1 MRTGIVGSGMV
12 GSTAAY
18 AMLMSGTAGEIILI
32 DKDRDRAEAEAD
44 DLRHATPFAHPK
56 VIRAGDYEDLK
67 DAGVVILAAGV
78 GQKPGESRLDLLKRN
93 QAVFEGIIPKVI
105 ANAREAVLLV
115 ATNPVDIITHMTAKI
130 AGRYGFPSTRVIGS
144 GTTLDTARFRSL
156 LGTYLDVDARHV
168 HAYVVGEHGDSEVL
182 TWSTVTV
189 AGTPLERY
197 CSLQG
202 IIFDEDIRSE
212 IDTGVRNAAYTII
225 EGKGA
230 TYYGLGA
237 ILTRLVDI
245 IAHEH
250 RSVLTVCTP
259 TGEVEGI
266 ADVTISLPFL
276 IDGTGVARRLP
287 LELSEQEHAALTES
301 TAVIK
306 EALQSIGYD

>member
-1 MRTGIVGSGMV
+1 MRTGIIGSGMV

-32 DKDRDRAEAEAD
+32 DKDRARAEAEAD

-56 VIRAGDYEDLK
+56 VIRPGGYEDLIG
-67 DAGVVILAAGV
+67 AGVVILAAGV

-93 QAVFEGIIPKVI
+93 QAVFEDIVPAVV
-105 ANAREAVLLV
+105 ANAPDAVLLV

-130 AGRYGFPSTRVIGS
+130 AGRDGFPSRRVIGS

-156 LGTYLDVDARHV
+156 LGSYLDVDARHV

-189 AGTPLERY
+189 AGTPLDRY

-202 IIFDEDIRSE
+202 ISFDETIRSE
-212 IDTGVRNAAYTII
+212 IDHGVRNAAYTII
-225 EGKGA
+225 AGKGA

-237 ILTRLVDI
+237 ILSRLVDI
-245 IAHEH
+245 VEHKH

-259 TGEVEGI
+259 TDEVEGI

-276 IDGTGVARRLP
+276 VGGEGVDRRLP
-287 LELSEQEHAALTES
+287 LELSDQEHTDLAES

-306 EALQSIGYD
+306 QALQSIGYD

>member
-1 MRTGIVGSGMV
+1 MV

-32 DKDRDRAEAEAD
+32 DKDRARAEAEAD

-56 VIRAGDYEDLK
+56 MIRAGDFADLRG
-67 DAGVVILAAGV
+67 AGVVILAAGV
-78 GQKPGESRLDLLKRN
+78 GQRPGESRLDLLKRN
-93 QAVFEGIIPKVI
+93 QAVFEDIIPGVV
-105 ANAREAVLLV
+105 ANAPESVLLV
-115 ATNPVDIITHMTAKI
+115 ATNPVDIITHMTARI
-130 AGRYGFPSTRVIGS
+130 AGRSGFPSSRVIGS

-156 LGTYLDVDARHV
+156 LGAYLDVDARHV

-202 IIFDEDIRSE
+202 ITFDDGIRSE
-212 IDTGVRNAAYTII
+212 IGHAVRNAAYAII

-237 ILTRLVDI
+237 ILSHLVDI
-245 IAHEH
+245 IEHKH

-259 TGEVEGI
+259 ADEVEGI

-276 IDGTGVARRLP
+276 VGGSGVARRLP
-287 LELSEQEHAALTES
+287 LELSDLEHAALADS
-301 TAVIK
+301 SAVIK
-306 EALQSIGYD
+306 EALRSIGYD

>member
-32 DKDRDRAEAEAD
+32 DKFTARAEAEAD

-56 VIRAGDYEDLK
+56 EIRAGDFADL
-67 DAGVVILAAGV
+67 DGAGVVILSAGV
-78 GQKPGESRLDLLKRN
+78 GQKPGESRLELLKRN
-93 QAVFEGIIPKVI
+93 QAIFDEIVPQVVT
-105 ANAREAVLLV
+105 NAPEAVLLV

-130 AGRYGFPSTRVIGS
+130 ASQHGFPASRVIGS

-156 LGTYLDVDARHV
+156 LGNYLNVDARHV

-189 AGTPLERY
+189 AGTPLSRY
-197 CSLQG
+197 CSIQG
-202 IIFDEDIRSE
+202 ITLDEHVRSE
-212 IDTGVRNAAYTII
+212 IDSSVRNAAYSII

-237 ILTRLVDI
+237 ILSHLVDI
-245 IAHEH
+245 IEHKH

-259 TGEVEGI
+259 VDEVEGI
-266 ADVTISLPFL
+266 SDVTVSLPFL
-276 IDGTGVARRLP
+276 VSGSGVVERLP
-287 LELSEQEHAALTES
+287 LELSEQEHTALAKS
-301 TAVIK
+301 TTVIK
-306 EALQSIGYD
+306 KALQSVGYD

>member
-1 MRTGIVGSGMV
+1 MRTGIVGTGRV

-18 AMLMSGTAGEIILI
+18 AMLISGTAGEIILV
-32 DKDRDRAEAEAD
+32 DKNMSRAEAEAD

-56 VIRAGDYEDLK
+56 EIKAGDYVDLNG
-67 DAGVVILAAGV
+67 AGVVILSAGV
-78 GQKPGESRLDLLKRN
+78 GQQPGESRLELLKRN
-93 QAVFEGIIPKVI
+93 QAIFKKIVPQVVT
-105 ANAREAVLLV
+105 NAPDAVLLV
-115 ATNPVDIITHMTAKI
+115 ATNPVDVITHMTAKI
-130 AGRYGFPSTRVIGS
+130 AGERGFPASRVIGS

-156 LGTYLDVDARHV
+156 LGNYLGVDARHV

-197 CSLQG
+197 CAIQG
-202 IIFDEDIRSE
+202 ITLDQKIRSE
-212 IDTGVRNAAYTII
+212 IDSNVRNAAYSII

-237 ILTRLVDI
+237 ILAHLVDI
-245 IAHEH
+245 IEHKH

-259 TGEVEGI
+259 VDALEGI
-266 ADVTISLPFL
+266 PDVTVSLPFL
-276 IDGTGVARRLP
+276 VSGSGVAERLP
-287 LELSEQEHAALTES
+287 LELSDQEHAALAES

-306 EALQSIGYD
+306 DALQSVGYG